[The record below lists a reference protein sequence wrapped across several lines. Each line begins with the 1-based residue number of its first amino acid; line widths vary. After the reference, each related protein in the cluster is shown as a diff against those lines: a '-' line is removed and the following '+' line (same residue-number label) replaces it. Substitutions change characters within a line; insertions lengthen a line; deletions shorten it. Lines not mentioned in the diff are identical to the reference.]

1 MDGGSP
7 ANGARMALVRAPGTV
22 AEPAARQSFLREY
35 NLSLVLRRIVDA
47 PRPLSRAQ
55 LAKQTGLTR
64 ATVSALVDRLVAARL
79 VEERD
84 PASATHAG
92 RPAVPLVPASNG
104 VVGMGLS
111 VQVDHIG
118 VLVLDLAGATVAER
132 IVTGNFRASDPRG
145 VIERLAELADQVNRG
160 LARDGAVLAGVAVS
174 VPGLV
179 QDGSL
184 VRYAPNLD
192 WHDVDVGGLLTAA
205 LGGRHAV
212 AVGNDADLGARAESR
227 ARARRMGIARAEQS
241 FFYVECEVGIGGAIV
256 VRGELAEG
264 RHGWGGE
271 VGHMAVDR
279 SGPPCGCGARGC
291 LEQYAG
297 KDAMLTRA
305 GLSLG
310 ASMAD
315 LRSLLDAGERSA
327 RAAVA
332 EAAEGLGT
340 VISSTLNLVDLDTV
354 VLGGAYAPIADLLV
368 PTIERHIR
376 RRTLA
381 SRWVPIQ
388 VDAAL
393 EGEFADLIGAA
404 VSVLDDVVS
413 NPSVWIAVS

>member
-1 MDGGSP
+1 
-7 ANGARMALVRAPGTV
+7 
-22 AEPAARQSFLREY
+22 
-35 NLSLVLRRIVDA
+35 
-47 PRPLSRAQ
+47 
-55 LAKQTGLTR
+55 
-64 ATVSALVDRLVAARL
+64 
-79 VEERD
+79 
-84 PASATHAG
+84 
-92 RPAVPLVPASNG
+92 
-104 VVGMGLS
+104 
-111 VQVDHIG
+111 
-118 VLVLDLAGATVAER
+118 
-132 IVTGNFRASDPRG
+132 
-145 VIERLAELADQVNRG
+145 
-160 LARDGAVLAGVAVS
+160 
-174 VPGLV
+174 
-179 QDGSL
+179 
-184 VRYAPNLD
+184 
-192 WHDVDVGGLLTAA
+192 
-205 LGGRHAV
+205 
-212 AVGNDADLGARAESR
+212 
-227 ARARRMGIARAEQS
+227 
-241 FFYVECEVGIGGAIV
+241 
-256 VRGELAEG
+256 
-264 RHGWGGE
+264 
-271 VGHMAVDR
+271 MAVDR

-388 VDAAL
+388 VHAAL